1 MLLLCLISFQIA
13 QVDSRA
19 YLSMVPR
26 HYIYINYVELH
37 LNVLWLRSALSI
49 NIALKSVFIIFIR
62 FDIQKN
68 ERSLKILQ
76 LSFSERIILLKV
88 LIKISNGYTIF
99 HSLRSL
105 EMPAGRRNMIVI
117 KSLSIY

>member
-1 MLLLCLISFQIA
+1 
-13 QVDSRA
+13 VDSRA

-37 LNVLWLRSALSI
+37 RNVLLLRSALSI

-62 FDIQKN
+62 FDIQKT

-76 LSFSERIILLKV
+76 LSFSEIIILLKV
-88 LIKISNGYTIF
+88 LIKD
-99 HSLRSL
+99 L
-105 EMPAGRRNMIVI
+105 
-117 KSLSIY
+117 